1 VHRDPLTVTM
11 PKPQPLPAAELARF
25 REQSQP
31 MLARLQQ
38 MQATASAL
46 ASR

>member
-1 VHRDPLTVTM
+1 M
-11 PKPQPLPAAELARF
+11 PKPQPLPAGELARF
-25 REQSQP
+25 RQQTQP